1 MNFSLEIGPKT
12 DLETLPPV
20 SDVYITM
27 LPGYDILS
35 PKFNTTGNLA
45 KLLMNLND
53 SPTLAGFAFQ
63 SISNLREFSEEKF
76 KKAPYQFY
84 SFGVESNFITL
95 IYNIVS
101 DNFSD
106 IKFYE
111 YINFKEFF
119 SEKND
124 FSIPAIFFFRGLNS
138 IYLEILDFDINE
150 MNVQIMTS
158 GKLEEYRV
166 YN

>member
-1 MNFSLEIGPKT
+1 
-12 DLETLPPV
+12 
-20 SDVYITM
+20 M
-27 LPGYDILS
+27 LPGYGILS

-45 KLLMNLND
+45 KLLMNLDD
-53 SPTLAGFAFQ
+53 SPTLAGLAFQ

-76 KKAPYQFY
+76 KKVPFKFY

-111 YINFKEFF
+111 YIDFKEFF
-119 SEKND
+119 LKKMISVYLQY
-124 FSIPAIFFFRGLNS
+124 FFFRGLNN
-138 IYLEILDFDINE
+138 IYLEILDFDMNE
-150 MNVQIMTS
+150 MNVQVMTS
-158 GKLEEYRV
+158 GKLEE
-166 YN
+166 

>member
-1 MNFSLEIGPKT
+1 
-12 DLETLPPV
+12 
-20 SDVYITM
+20 
-27 LPGYDILS
+27 
-35 PKFNTTGNLA
+35 
-45 KLLMNLND
+45 MNLDD
-53 SPTLAGFAFQ
+53 SPTLAGLAFQ
-63 SISNLREFSEEKF
+63 SISNLRELSEEKF
-76 KKAPYQFY
+76 KKVPFKFY
-84 SFGVESNFITL
+84 FLSGENFITL

-111 YINFKEFF
+111 YIDFKEFF
-119 SEKND
+119 SEKMI
-124 FSIPAIFFFRGLNS
+124 SVYLQYFFVLNN
-138 IYLEILDFDINE
+138 IYHEILDFDMNE